1 MENYPQ
7 SRFDD
12 KRMSREEARKAA
24 ADVRRARMRGD
35 PRIVRGDPG
44 FAYQE
49 PVVYGGLASGEQ
61 APPNPPQPPPGPNRN
76 QNQARRKK
84 KKRNKQR
91 RKTNAQLQSQVQSL
105 QGRLRNMMA
114 RGNFNITPYTALFT
128 SAVTFPPR
136 LQANA
141 VGTTAALQ
149 EQHKWRHTM
158 LYAPKAISRLC
169 LMNEVVGKS
178 LPVYVRYVGMHV
190 TIVASS
196 FCDLVFDRTGLTT
209 AAISGGVLGQ
219 AAIVADYPNRIRIRK
234 GETATVY
241 LSMTGAGPR
250 ESRNIITRRSK
261 LGLLPNTLRGVSGA
275 APGAVINYAPAVA
288 NPPIVGIP
296 AGNIEGTCLTATA
309 DLITNDNDEG
319 VEARRLFKFD
329 GSQFPQEPA
338 ISLSIDPVTFDPSE
352 FEQGRDDTHRVA
364 IAAEVTI
371 HRVDWLC
378 VG

>member
-1 MENYPQ
+1 VE
-7 SRFDD
+7 
-12 KRMSREEARKAA
+12 
-24 ADVRRARMRGD
+24 
-35 PRIVRGDPG
+35 
-44 FAYQE
+44 
-49 PVVYGGLASGEQ
+49 YGGLVSVVQ

-105 QGRLRNMMA
+105 QGRLRNQMA

-136 LQANA
+136 LVANA
-141 VGTTAALQ
+141 VGTTAALHAHQ
-149 EQHKWRHTM
+149 EYRHTM

-169 LMNEVVGKS
+169 LMNEVIGKS
-178 LPVYVRYVGMHV
+178 LPVYLRYVGMHV

-196 FCDLVFDRTGLTT
+196 FCDLVFDRTGLSTIGISAGALGG
-209 AAISGGVLGQ
+209 AATD
-219 AAIVADYPNRIRIRK
+219 ADYPNRVRVRK

-250 ESRNIITRRSK
+250 ESRNIIINRSK
-261 LGLLPNTLRGVSGA
+261 LGLLPNNPLRGVSGD
-275 APGAVINYAPAVA
+275 APGAVIAYALNAA
-288 NPPIVGIP
+288 NPAADIVGLP
-296 AGNIEGTCLTATA
+296 VGNVEGTCLAATR
-309 DLITNDNDEG
+309 DLLTDNIDEG
-319 VEARRLFKFD
+319 VNARSLFKFD

-371 HRVDWLC
+371 HRVDWVC